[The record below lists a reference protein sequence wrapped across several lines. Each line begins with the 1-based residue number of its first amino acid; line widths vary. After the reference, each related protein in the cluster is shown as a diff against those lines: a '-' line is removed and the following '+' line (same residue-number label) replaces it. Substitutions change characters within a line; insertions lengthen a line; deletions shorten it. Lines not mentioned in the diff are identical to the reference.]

1 MSDWQAIAILVP
13 GRNDNQCHYKWSS
26 EFKQSP
32 QKAPWTL
39 DEDSLLRQLIVQ
51 NGMRHWQ
58 EIAKCINSS
67 LPFSKRQGKQCRE
80 RWINFLDPSIN
91 KNPWTE
97 DEDLVLLM
105 KQQKKGKKWAEIAKE
120 MEGRTENQVKNRFN
134 ALIKKIREEKT
145 YDLQK
150 RADI

>member
-1 MSDWQAIAILVP
+1 
-13 GRNDNQCHYKWSS
+13 
-26 EFKQSP
+26 
-32 QKAPWTL
+32 
-39 DEDSLLRQLIVQ
+39 
-51 NGMRHWQ
+51 
-58 EIAKCINSS
+58 
-67 LPFSKRQGKQCRE
+67 
-80 RWINFLDPSIN
+80 
-91 KNPWTE
+91 
-97 DEDLVLLM
+97 LLM